1 MPSPSRCMQTRRK
14 IADPLEAC
22 TREEQDAVTRFLGV
36 WRYEAEKYACP
47 ECIVP
52 GEECWEITFSQREPL
67 ESGDICLFVFF
78 FLEAKMLCS
87 TSWAGKCML
96 THFWDCLGQLMEH
109 YSPMEIT
116 INREA
121 FCDLLQN
128 HLKSAVRSR
137 CRGLLSSCVLLR
149 RDKAQPHTPTC
160 NSSTNYEYVL
170 GVSSTSNA
178 FIWYRTMWLSHVWTS
193 VEEVQHKR

>member
-78 FLEAKMLCS
+78 FFGSKDALFNFMGRKMYAHAFLGLPRSTHGTLLAHGNHYQQRSILWSASEPLKICSQIKMSRFAQFLCVV
-87 TSWAGKCML
+87 TA
-96 THFWDCLGQLMEH
+96 
-109 YSPMEIT
+109 
-116 INREA
+116 R
-121 FCDLLQN
+121 
-128 HLKSAVRSR
+128 
-137 CRGLLSSCVLLR
+137 
-149 RDKAQPHTPTC
+149 
-160 NSSTNYEYVL
+160 
-170 GVSSTSNA
+170 
-178 FIWYRTMWLSHVWTS
+178 
-193 VEEVQHKR
+193 

>member
-1 MPSPSRCMQTRRK
+1 MYADQAKDSRSLGSMHEGRTGRSYSFLGCLTLWSWKICLSRVYSPWRGMLGNYFQPEG
-14 IADPLEAC
+14 A
-22 TREEQDAVTRFLGV
+22 TRER
-36 WRYEAEKYACP
+36 RH
-47 ECIVP
+47 
-52 GEECWEITFSQREPL
+52 
-67 ESGDICLFVFF
+67 LFVCFF